1 MHGYRWRGS
10 TSDTTAFEN
19 TGRQVRG
26 GEKFET
32 RRDFL
37 LLYFYYIFYYIFFYY
52 ILYYYIL
59 LFIIIIINNSFI

>member
-37 LLYFYYIFYYIFFYY
+37 LLYFYYIFY
-52 ILYYYIL
+52 ILYIL
-59 LFIIIIINNSFI
+59 LYIFLLYFIIYYYYY